1 MEDGCGNQPVDQAQ
15 DSTQLDFF
23 LPFVY
28 LELIYSSR

>member
-23 LPFVY
+23 PTLCV
-28 LELIYSSR
+28 LRVKSAN